1 MEPTRARLVALVR
14 ATVPLLT
21 FAIVVLAEQTGR
33 RW

>member
-1 MEPTRARLVALVR
+1 MEPTRARLVALVW

-21 FAIVVLAEQTGR
+21 FAFGVLAEETGR

>member
-1 MEPTRARLVALVR
+1 MEPTCARLVAIVR

-21 FAIVVLAEQTGR
+21 FAIAVLAEETGR

>member
-14 ATVPLLT
+14 ATVPLLS
-21 FAIVVLAEQTGR
+21 FALGILAEETGR